1 SFKNLLLLNIG
12 ELIYYSIGENEA
24 SNWLNAC
31 TISDFRVLLCGSC
44 SRRSRGD
51 KLWISAKSLVYSA
64 GVIYIYDNV
73 LSAVRRRKDRRFIYV
88 ETAFFWKWWQDQEE
102 SDRQVLRELIN
113 NGQIEFTGGGWSMND
128 EAVTNYQSI
137 IDQMSWGLKRLND
150 TFGECGRP
158 KMGWQIDPFG
168 HSSEMASI
176 FARLG
181 YDGIILGRIDYEDQA
196 NRIANRTMEMVWRG
210 STNLGTSTDIFSSVL
225 YDHYDAPRGFCF
237 DILCDDDPLID
248 DLESP
253 HYNIEAKAEEFILK
267 HVQSRVGSFQTSN
280 IMVPMGRDFA
290 YQQAEAWFANI
301 DRLIKYVNEKEVFN
315 HTKYHLFYSTPSC
328 YAAAVQQ
335 ESAGLIS
342 APLKTDDFLPYAS
355 DSHSFWTGFYTS
367 RPTLKRFEREANG
380 FLQACKQL
388 FSLAN
393 LPSELEPKLN
403 RLREAMGVMQHHDAI
418 TGTEK
423 QVVASDYARL
433 LHMGITQCED
443 VTFQALSKFSKIDA
457 GDFQRCQ
464 LLNISECALSEQ
476 AERLTITVYNPLSRK
491 VNKYIRV
498 PVMGSAYSVTD
509 PEGQNVASQLVPIAA
524 GVQGIIGRNSSAS
537 VELVFQAEALPPLGF
552 KSFFIKRELGDTLTR
567 EDAFLQFD
575 YSNQQGVGFSIDE
588 ATGLVSSLQMNSV
601 KLDIDQRFWYY
612 NGSNGWIDEPGSK
625 PSGAYLFRPDPYF
638 PISKVSDTATFEV
651 YRGDVVTE
659 IHQSFS
665 EIATQVIRLYA
676 NEKHVEFDWVAGPME
691 IESQHGRELISRFT
705 TPLKSDSKFF
715 TDSNGREM
723 VERVRNY
730 RPTWDVTVNETESA
744 NYYPVTSRIIIRDEE
759 DDVEFAVLTD
769 RAEGGAS
776 LEDGAVELMLL
787 RNTITDDLLGVNE
800 ALIELQY
807 GRPIVAK
814 GSHYVVAGHMRNPA
828 DSEETIASIEHEI
841 ASQKLLDSWIFL
853 SLPLED
859 TFEEY
864 KTSHLMEFSGL
875 TNSLPANVQ
884 ILTLEPWSEA
894 SYLLRVEH
902 IFEVDEDP
910 VLSQPTTVELQ
921 NLFATFTIK
930 SLRETTLGGNQWLE
944 DNERMI
950 FKSLYQ
956 SDGLNSRPVAEEL
969 GEFAVTLNPMEIR
982 TFIIQIEP
990 KL

>member
-1 SFKNLLLLNIG
+1 MFEIVFEQSEATKKTLKNEPKLKTRVKPLYKKL
-12 ELIYYSIGENEA
+12 
-24 SNWLNAC
+24 
-31 TISDFRVLLCGSC
+31 TIV
-44 SRRSRGD
+44 
-51 KLWISAKSLVYSA
+51 SAKSLVYSA

-443 VTFQALSKFSKIDA
+443 VTFQALSKFTNIDA

-567 EDAFLQFD
+567 EDTFLQFD
-575 YSNQQGVGFSIDE
+575 YSNQQ
-588 ATGLVSSLQMNSV
+588 V
-601 KLDIDQRFWYY
+601 K
-612 NGSNGWIDEPGSK
+612 
-625 PSGAYLFRPDPYF
+625 
-638 PISKVSDTATFEV
+638 
-651 YRGDVVTE
+651 
-659 IHQSFS
+659 H
-665 EIATQVIRLYA
+665 
-676 NEKHVEFDWVAGPME
+676 
-691 IESQHGRELISRFT
+691 QHGRELISRFT
-705 TPLKSDSKFF
+705 TPLKSGSKFF

-956 SDGLNSRPVAEEL
+956 SDGLNYRPVAEEL